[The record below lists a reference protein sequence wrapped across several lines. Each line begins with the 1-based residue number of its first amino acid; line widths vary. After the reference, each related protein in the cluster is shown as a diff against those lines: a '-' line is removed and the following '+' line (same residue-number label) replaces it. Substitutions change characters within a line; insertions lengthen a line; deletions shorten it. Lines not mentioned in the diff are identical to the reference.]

1 MRKRKASQRLAK
13 TKPLRPFSDVIL
25 MKIKC
30 QLIVGTS
37 RSTECICSV
46 GKFNDEKAKRLPGCQ
61 CCHSQPA
68 NCEALLS
75 DKTIAQRVPTS
86 AVVAVVGNG
95 ESTNYQRGK
104 RARK

>member
-1 MRKRKASQRLAK
+1 
-13 TKPLRPFSDVIL
+13 

-46 GKFNDEKAKRLPGCQ
+46 GKFNDEKAKKRLPGCQ

-75 DKTIAQRVPTS
+75 DKTIAQRVLPVLLLPLSVMANLPTTREEREHANETDLS
-86 AVVAVVGNG
+86 
-95 ESTNYQRGK
+95 E
-104 RARK
+104 